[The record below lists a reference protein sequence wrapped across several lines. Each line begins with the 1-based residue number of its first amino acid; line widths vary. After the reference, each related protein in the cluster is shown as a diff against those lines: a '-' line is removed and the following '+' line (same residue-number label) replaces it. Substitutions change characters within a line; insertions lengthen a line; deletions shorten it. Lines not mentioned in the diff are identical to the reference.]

1 MNIISID
8 NRLKDIASM
17 IDKCHSIADIGT
29 DHGYLPIFLI
39 QNNIID
45 RAYACDI
52 AINPLKKAQA
62 NIKKYQLDDK
72 IKTVLSNGLENVYQ
86 DVDYV
91 IIAGMGANLIID
103 ILKNKKKAYPYMILQ
118 ANLNNELLRRYLSE
132 NNYTIIDEKIS
143 YVNKKYYEIIKV
155 RNGYEKLN
163 DLQIKYGP
171 INLLKKSKLFIEKWQ
186 ATLNK
191 YKNIILNFKGN
202 SNDLN
207 KLLINIKEIE
217 EVLS

>member
-29 DHGYLPIFLI
+29 DHGYLPIYLI
-39 QNNIID
+39 QNNIIEK
-45 RAYACDI
+45 AYACDI
-52 AINPLKKAQA
+52 AINPLKKAYE
-62 NIKKYQLDDK
+62 NIEKYELTNK
-72 IKTVLSNGLENVYQ
+72 IQTILSNGLENLSE

-91 IIAGMGANLIID
+91 IIAGMGANLIVD
-103 ILKNKKKAYPYMILQ
+103 ILKNKKKDYPYMILQ
-118 ANLNNELLRRYLSE
+118 ANLNNEYLRKYLSE
-132 NNYTIIDEKIS
+132 NNYIIIDETIS

-155 RNGYEKLN
+155 TKGFKKLN

-186 ATLNK
+186 TTLNK
-191 YKNIILNFKGN
+191 YKKIVSDFKGN
-202 SNDLN
+202 NNELT
-207 KLLINIKEIE
+207 KLLNNIKEIE
-217 EVLS
+217 EILS